1 MWRRDQVLCTLIGQ
15 RPKKAE
21 LRGHKSRWFTV
32 WMGENHAITISKE
45 HCPARRL
52 GGLNSQP
59 AGKKFPHPVINEMG
73 ATHTGKPIKASSDQC
88 VRAHVVK
95 KKNQKK
101 NQRKTKKKKKKG
113 SITLLSPGLG

>member
-1 MWRRDQVLCTLIGQ
+1 MD
-15 RPKKAE
+15 
-21 LRGHKSRWFTV
+21 
-32 WMGENHAITISKE
+32 ENHAITISKE
-45 HCPARRL
+45 HCQARRL

-59 AGKKFPHPVINEMG
+59 VGKSLHTVINEMG
-73 ATHTGKPIKASSDQC
+73 ATHTDKPIKASSAQC

-101 NQRKTKKKKKKG
+101 KRKAKKKRKKG

>member
-1 MWRRDQVLCTLIGQ
+1 MD
-15 RPKKAE
+15 
-21 LRGHKSRWFTV
+21 
-32 WMGENHAITISKE
+32 ENHAITISKE
-45 HCPARRL
+45 HCQARRL

-59 AGKKFPHPVINEMG
+59 VGKFLHTVINEMG

-88 VRAHVVK
+88 MRAHVVK

-101 NQRKTKKKKKKG
+101 KRKAKKKRKKG